1 MCSSVAGLLSSIL
14 CLQDSF
20 MSHIAEVPF
29 VLWMYS
35 IPFLE
40 DTAFMHANVGDL
52 GCFLFGVT
60 MYTAAMNILV
70 HGFGEQH
77 TLSSYLG
84 VELSHRIKAW
94 DF

>member
-1 MCSSVAGLLSSIL
+1 
-14 CLQDSF
+14 
-20 MSHIAEVPF
+20 MSHTAEVPF
-29 VLWMYS
+29 VLWMDS
-35 IPFLE
+35 VPFLE
-40 DTAFMHANVGDL
+40 DIVFMHASVGDL

-77 TLSSYLG
+77 TLSSYPG
-84 VELSHRIKAW
+84 VELSHRIKAL